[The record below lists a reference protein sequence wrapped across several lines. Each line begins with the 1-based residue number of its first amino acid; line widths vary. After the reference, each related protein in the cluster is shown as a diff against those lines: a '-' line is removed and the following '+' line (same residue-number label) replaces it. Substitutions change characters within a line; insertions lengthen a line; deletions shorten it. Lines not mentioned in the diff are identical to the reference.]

1 MPSTLLVPD
10 APVILVLNG
19 PNLNLLGLREPEIYG
34 TTTLDDIGG
43 MCLDY
48 AAANAMRVDFRQ
60 SNHEGELVEWIQQ
73 AVMNTAI
80 KGVVINAAA
89 YTHTSVAILD
99 ALKMLSV
106 PVVEV
111 HISDP
116 KKREAFRHHSY
127 IEYVAAHSI
136 CGQGAQGYVQALAWL
151 ADRVK

>member
-1 MPSTLLVPD
+1 MVSELLVPD
-10 APVILVLNG
+10 HPVILVLNG

-43 MCLDY
+43 MCVDF
-48 AAANAMRVDFRQ
+48 ATANNMRIDFRQ

-73 AVMNTAI
+73 AVLNKFV
-80 KGVVINAAA
+80 KGLVINAAA

-116 KKREAFRHHSY
+116 KTREDFRHHSF

-136 CGQGAQGYVQALAWL
+136 CGQGAQGYVQALSWL
-151 ADRVK
+151 RDRLT